1 MTLPVSDRSPAWR
14 PLGALQRGALGVFV
28 LLLAACATRTP
39 APVENRTA
47 GPQMR
52 PPAAA
57 TAPVQAPA
65 QRPAPPTRAARPTT
79 GSSPQTPAPAA
90 VPAAA
95 ATIAGTATAET
106 RDSAIVE
113 TAPVRPRGVEVRPL
127 AAEVRPLAAPASGQA
142 AASSAAPPAS
152 SAAPPASTTA
162 AGQLRREPKVT
173 KRPYSESVLAEL
185 RAADGSL
192 RADPAA
198 PVPAPIPAPV
208 PAPAPANAPP
218 PAAPTPKPTDTP
230 ATAPTAALDFAW
242 PAKGKVTQVFGESR
256 STGISIAAAAGDPV
270 SAVAD
275 GRVIF
280 SGAGPRG
287 YGNLIIVRHD
297 ADTLSV
303 YGHGRALL
311 VKEGQQV
318 RQGQRIAEAGDSGTD
333 KPKLLFEIRK
343 GGKPVDPLKF
353 LPAR

>member
-1 MTLPVSDRSPAWR
+1 MIRAVSDRSPAWR
-14 PLGALQRGALGVFV
+14 PLGGLQRGALGVFV

-57 TAPVQAPA
+57 TAPGQAPA

-79 GSSPQTPAPAA
+79 GSPPQTPAPAA

-152 SAAPPASTTA
+152 TTA
-162 AGQLRREPKVT
+162 AGHLRREPKVT
-173 KRPYSESVLAEL
+173 KRPYSESMLAEL

-198 PVPAPIPAPV
+198 PVPAPVPAPV
-208 PAPAPANAPP
+208 QAPVQAPVPANAPP
-218 PAAPTPKPTDTP
+218 PAAPGPKPTDTP
-230 ATAPTAALDFAW
+230 ATAPTAVLDFAW